1 MKPTLIFLPPLD
13 LSTGRSASKL
23 DTVPIGDVRLMDMA
37 PLRFTEKNIRIIE
50 RKRNNWFHLISTVA
64 FNLLLL

>member
-37 PLRFTEKNIRIIE
+37 PLRFTEKNIRIME
-50 RKRNNWFHLISTVA
+50 RKRSNWFRLVFTVA
-64 FNLLLL
+64 LDLLLL